1 MGMANYWGQMIVR
14 PCCTS
19 VGPMYGPFRL
29 RDGPETIEV
38 LDGHSGEVIGVATR
52 QEHAPAGIATWRIAV
67 RDAEIDGRWDVV
79 YREFCRYQPPRPVIG
94 PSEKSG
100 P

>member
-1 MGMANYWGQMIVR
+1 
-14 PCCTS
+14 
-19 VGPMYGPFRL
+19 MYGPFRL

>member
-1 MGMANYWGQMIVR
+1 
-14 PCCTS
+14 
-19 VGPMYGPFRL
+19 
-29 RDGPETIEV
+29 
-38 LDGHSGEVIGVATR
+38 VATR